1 MDVHF
6 TFQKLLSLKN
16 DRIVIPLFKVMTSPM
31 RDHKIVIYNHPNPEI
46 KSFLVDE
53 EISAFRVERFKKPL
67 DKNSENS
74 LQLLGVI
81 GSQIVKE
88 ILAIQAVMKVEIK
101 PKEIIIKKELS
112 SSWREIEDR
121 VLEILK
127 RALRKKKIKIVSRSL
142 KSPS

>member
-1 MDVHF
+1 M
-6 TFQKLLSLKN
+6 
-16 DRIVIPLFKVMTSPM
+16 
-31 RDHKIVIYNHPNPEI
+31 
-46 KSFLVDE
+46 DE